1 MQRTTMAA
9 RSRRGSRS
17 WSYWRITARFATACA
32 ALTACTIV
40 AGASELP
47 LQRVIV
53 STSGL
58 AQFTYSGTA
67 AAGDKIDLSVRLDQ
81 VDDIL
86 KSLTV
91 FDREGALG
99 AVTLPG
105 KAPLQ
110 ELFRD
115 LPFGPEA
122 INSPVNLINALAG
135 SEIEIDGQVKA
146 RGRVFRVEEERTRLP
161 NNGGDV
167 TRHRLTLLTD
177 KGLVQAVLEELSAL
191 RFVDPQTNAQVSRAL
206 AGLSQNR
213 AKDRRAIT
221 IDLLGQGSRPVGF
234 SYVVAAPVWKAAY
247 RLVLP
252 KDGGTARL
260 QGWAVVEN
268 LTGSDWQ
275 DVEFSL
281 VSGNPVALK
290 QPLYTAFYVDRPE
303 IPVAASVRLVPKKD
317 DADAAQPTPTAEH
330 ALAKGMPQQ
339 VASRRSAASPPAP
352 PVAAAATM
360 PADAIGYAASAA
372 ESEEASTQVLFRF
385 PSKVS
390 LAAGSTMMVPFV
402 DRNVAATRT
411 WLYQP
416 QTNPHHPLAAVR
428 LRNDGDSALPPGL
441 ITAFDSGNDGAANF
455 AGDAQLPLTPKGDA
469 KFITFALDGKTDIR
483 REDRGIKETRLGKV
497 VNGVLTL
504 SVRALQTM
512 DYEIT
517 PPPDEDREVVIEEVR
532 GDGWKPVAEAKD
544 VEETAS
550 RLRYKVSAP
559 RGRTTKATLV
569 LERQERETIALST
582 LAPERILATI
592 SGIDNASPALKDAAA
607 KLGVLVAELNSAK
620 ARRAELAVET
630 KRIAD
635 DQARIRQN
643 LGAVRQSSDL
653 GRRYVD
659 ALRKQEDRLTEIA
672 AADKVLESEMAD
684 KRKAAEELAKTLS
697 S

>member
-9 RSRRGSRS
+9 RSPRGSRAS
-17 WSYWRITARFATACA
+17 SYWRIAARLTTACA
-32 ALTACTIV
+32 AFAAYTIV
-40 AGASELP
+40 AAASELP

-67 AAGDKIDLSVRLDQ
+67 APGDKIDLSVRLDQ

-99 AVTLPG
+99 AVTLQG

-161 NNGGDV
+161 NNGGDI
-167 TRHRLTLLTD
+167 TRHRLALLTD

-191 RFVDPQTNAQVSRAL
+191 RFIDPQTNAQVSRAL

-252 KDGGTARL
+252 KDGGAARL

-317 DADAAQPTPTAEH
+317 DADAVRPMQPT
-330 ALAKGMPQQ
+330 LAKSMPQQ
-339 VASRRSAASPPAP
+339 EMSRRSAGSTAPA
-352 PVAAAATM
+352 PVAAAAM
-360 PADAIGYAASAA
+360 PAEAIGYAANAA
-372 ESEEASTQVLFRF
+372 ESEEASTQVLYHF

-390 LAAGSTMMVPFV
+390 LAAGSTMMLPFV

-441 ITAFDSGNDGAANF
+441 ITAFDSGSDGAANF
-455 AGDAQLPLTPKGDA
+455 AGDAQLPLTAKGEA

-517 PPPDEDREVVIEEVR
+517 SPPDEDREVVIEEAR
-532 GDGWKPVAEAKD
+532 GDGWKPVAETKD
-544 VEETAS
+544 VEETAT

-569 LERQERETIALST
+569 LERLEREAIALST
-582 LAPERILATI
+582 LEPEQIVTTI
-592 SGIDNASPALKDAAA
+592 TGLDNASPALKDAMV
-607 KLGVLVAELNSAK
+607 KLGALVADLNRAE
-620 ARRAELAVET
+620 ARRDDLAAEA

-643 LGAVRQSSDL
+643 LAAVGQNSDL

-659 ALRKQEDRLTEIA
+659 ALRKQEDRLAEIA
-672 AADKVLESEMAD
+672 AADKALETDMAE
-684 KRKAAEELAKTLS
+684 KRKTAEKMAKNLS